1 MGMGGIAPFEPY
13 VCGLLSILS
22 VGLLFPNCRLP
33 FLIEQLQV
41 PFRSPLVKIFEKVL
55 RSKNE
60 YAQFTPI
67 FSESLLQIFTRKK

>member
-1 MGMGGIAPFEPY
+1 MGMGGMAPLEPY
-13 VCGLLSILS
+13 VCALLS